1 METRPVNKYKIINDP
16 VYGFIKI
23 GYEIIFHLIEHPLF
37 QRLRRIRQLGMTHFV
52 YPGANHSRFQHALGA
67 MHLMGDAI
75 ESIRGK
81 GHEITT
87 EEAEAANIAILLHDI
102 GHGPFSHTLERTL
115 IPGLHHEE
123 ISLMIME
130 RLNREMKGRLSMA
143 ISIFRDEYR
152 KRFLHQ
158 LVSGQLDVDRL
169 DYLRRDSF
177 FTGVTE
183 GSIGS
188 DRIIKMLQVHD
199 DQLVVEEKGIYSIEK
214 FLVARRLMYWQVYLH
229 KGVLAGD
236 QLLVMMLQR
245 ARELASAG
253 EKLFAT
259 PALEYFLY
267 NKGGIRDDSGWAAF
281 PDDSGRG
288 GVRDDSGRSV
298 FPDDYSRDEFLDR
311 FGELDD
317 NDIISAAK
325 VWSRC
330 DDPVLRYLCS
340 GFVNRRLFRIEI
352 SSEPFASGRIEIERK
367 AAATALSI
375 PESLSHYLVVSDSIS
390 NHAYSNLD
398 DNIKILGKDGEIKD
412 ISEVSEILNV
422 TVLSKNIKKFYLCYP
437 KISRPLQ

>member
-23 GYEIIFHLIEHPLF
+23 GYESIFHLIEHPLF

-130 RLNREMKGRLSMA
+130 KLNLEMNGKLSMA
-143 ISIFRDEYR
+143 ISIFRDKYR

-188 DRIIKMLQVHD
+188 DRIIKMLEVHD
-199 DQLVVEEKGIYSIEK
+199 DQLVVEEKGIYSVEK

-245 ARELASAG
+245 ARDLASAG

-267 NKGGIRDDSGWAAF
+267 NRGGALDDS
-281 PDDSGRG
+281 SRG
-288 GVRDDSGRSV
+288 GALNDS
-298 FPDDYSRDEFLDR
+298 SRDEFLER

-330 DDPVLRYLCS
+330 DDPVLAYLCA

-352 SSEPFASGRIEIERK
+352 SNVPFDQGRIERERE
-367 AAATALSI
+367 AAARALSV
-375 PESLSHYLVVSDSIS
+375 PESLLHYLVVSDSIS

-422 TVLSKNIKKFYLCYP
+422 SVLSKKIKKFYLCYP
-437 KISRPLQ
+437 KISRLLQ

>member
-130 RLNREMKGRLSMA
+130 RLNREMNGRLSMA

-236 QLLVMMLQR
+236 QLLVLMLQR

-267 NKGGIRDDSGWAAF
+267 N
-281 PDDSGRG
+281 RG
-288 GVRDDSGRSV
+288 GVRDDSGRDRIHDDSGRSGVHNGSGRDEFPDDSGSDGVKEDFGRDRDPIGYGRSV

-352 SSEPFASGRIEIERK
+352 SNEPFDSGRIEKERK

-375 PESLSHYLVVSDSIS
+375 PESLSSLPGSFRQHKQPCLF
-390 NHAYSNLD
+390 
-398 DNIKILGKDGEIKD
+398 
-412 ISEVSEILNV
+412 
-422 TVLSKNIKKFYLCYP
+422 KFG
-437 KISRPLQ
+437 R

>member
-1 METRPVNKYKIINDP
+1 MGARPVNKYKIINDP

-23 GYEIIFHLIEHPLF
+23 RYEIIFHLIEHPLF

-75 ESIRGK
+75 ESIRCK
-81 GHEITT
+81 GHEITN

-102 GHGPFSHTLERTL
+102 GHGPFSHTLEKTL
-115 IPGLHHEE
+115 IPGMHHEE

-130 RLNREMKGRLSMA
+130 KLNSEMNGRLSMA
-143 ISIFRDEYR
+143 ISIFRDAYK

-188 DRIIKMLQVHD
+188 DRIIKMLEVHD

-245 ARELASAG
+245 ARELASLG

-259 PALEYFLY
+259 PALDYFLY
-267 NKGGIRDDSGWAAF
+267 NMDGDYRGSGGN
-281 PDDSGRG
+281 
-288 GVRDDSGRSV
+288 
-298 FPDDYSRDEFLDR
+298 EFLEQ

-330 DDPVLRYLCS
+330 SDPVLRYLCT

-352 SSEPFASGRIEIERK
+352 SNDPFDSVRIENERK
-367 AAATALSI
+367 AAAAVLSV
-375 PESLSHYLVVSDSIS
+375 PESLVHYLVVSDSIS
-390 NHAYSNLD
+390 NHAYSNMD
-398 DNIKILGKDGEIKD
+398 DNIKILGKDGGVKD
-412 ISEVSEILNV
+412 INEVSEILNV
-422 TVLSKNIKKFYLCYP
+422 SVLSRQIKKFYLCYP
-437 KISRPLQ
+437 KIRQPLQ